1 MPGSTRASSPAE
13 PVTGDP
19 VRLRVRLAR
28 APLARPAGL
37 LLAALALAVLLGPPI
52 GRGLGLDGDGIDL
65 LHRLEPP
72 GSGRPLGTDELGRD
86 LLVRLLEG
94 GRVSLAVGVLG
105 ALLAALAGTVVGLL
119 AAFAR
124 GAVDGLLMR
133 TADIVL
139 ALPLLPLLVVLA
151 AVDPTELGVAGEL
164 ATWAVLDVARIVVL
178 VAAFGWPT
186 TARLVRAGALALL
199 ASEHVRAARALGAA
213 PLRVA
218 LRHVLPGLAA
228 PITVATTLALGQVI
242 LGESVLSFLG
252 LGIRPPTPSWGNML
266 TNAQETLWQAPLLA
280 LWPGLLILATVT
292 ACNLLGDALAEAAD
306 PRGAAGRAA

>member
-1 MPGSTRASSPAE
+1 MPGSTRASGWAE
-13 PVTGDP
+13 PMGGAPTLGA
-19 VRLRVRLAR
+19 RLAR
-28 APLARPAGL
+28 SASARPAAL
-37 LLAALALAVLLGPPI
+37 LLAALLLAVTFGPPI
-52 GRGLGLDGDGIDL
+52 GRGFGLDGEGIDL
-65 LHRLEPP
+65 LNRLQPP
-72 GSGRPLGTDELGRD
+72 GWGRPLGTDELGRD
-86 LLVRLLEG
+86 LFVRLLEG
-94 GRVSLAVGVLG
+94 GRVSLAVGLLG
-105 ALLAALAGTVVGLL
+105 AVLAALAGTLIGLL

-124 GAVDGLLMR
+124 GPLDGLLMR
-133 TADIVL
+133 VADIVL
-139 ALPLLPLLVVLA
+139 ALPLLPLLVVMA
-151 AVDPTELGVAGEL
+151 AVDPLQLGLDPEL
-164 ATWAVLDVARIVVL
+164 ASSAVLDVARIVVL

-186 TARLVRAGALALL
+186 TARLVRAGALAIL

-292 ACNLLGDALAEAAD
+292 ACNLLGDALADAAD
-306 PRGAAGRAA
+306 PRAATGRTA

>member
-1 MPGSTRASSPAE
+1 MAAGSAERRGARIRAS
-13 PVTGDP
+13 
-19 VRLRVRLAR
+19 
-28 APLARPAGL
+28 LARPAAL
-37 LLAALALAVLLGPPI
+37 LLTILALAVLLGPPL
-52 GRGLGLDGDGIDL
+52 GRSFGLDGESIDL

-72 GSGRPLGTDELGRD
+72 GIGRPLGTDELGRD
-86 LLVRLLEG
+86 LLMRLLEG
-94 GRVSLAVGVLG
+94 GRISLAVGVMG
-105 ALLAALAGTVVGLL
+105 ALLAALIGTIVGLL

-133 TADIVL
+133 AADIVL

-151 AVDPTELGVAGEL
+151 AVDPVELGLGAELVGSAG
-164 ATWAVLDVARIVVL
+164 LDIARIVVL

-186 TARLVRAGALALL
+186 TARLVRAGALAIL
-199 ASEHVRAARALGAA
+199 AAEHVRAARALGAA

-218 LRHVLPGLAA
+218 LYHVLPGLAA
-228 PITVATTLALGQVI
+228 PISVATTLALGQVI

-280 LWPGLLILATVT
+280 LWPGSLILITVT

-306 PRGAAGRAA
+306 PRAAGGRAA

>member
-1 MPGSTRASSPAE
+1 MPGSTRASGRAE
-13 PVTGDP
+13 PMGGAPTLGA
-19 VRLRVRLAR
+19 RLAR
-28 APLARPAGL
+28 ATSARPAAL
-37 LLAALALAVLLGPPI
+37 LLAALALAVTFGPPI
-52 GRGLGLDGDGIDL
+52 GRGFGLDGEGIDL
-65 LHRLEPP
+65 LHRLQPP
-72 GSGRPLGTDELGRD
+72 GWGRPLGTDELGRD
-86 LLVRLLEG
+86 LFVRLLEG
-94 GRVSLAVGVLG
+94 GRVSLAVGLLG
-105 ALLAALAGTVVGLL
+105 ALLAALAGTLIGLL

-124 GAVDGLLMR
+124 GPLDGLLMR
-133 TADIVL
+133 VADIVL
-139 ALPLLPLLVVLA
+139 ALPLLPLLVILA
-151 AVDPTELGVAGEL
+151 AVDPLELGLDAEL
-164 ATWAVLDVARIVVL
+164 ASSAVLDIARIVVL

-186 TARLVRAGALALL
+186 TARLVRAGALAIL
-199 ASEHVRAARALGAA
+199 AAEHVRAARALGAT

-292 ACNLLGDALAEAAD
+292 ACNLLGDALADAAA
-306 PRGAAGRAA
+306 PRAAAGRTT